1 MKRFSGR
8 KYKVHYTGRLE
19 DGTVFDS
26 SRGGDPFVV
35 PVGLRRVIE
44 GFGEALLDME
54 AGDSK
59 EVTIPPSRAYGPHRE
74 DLLSDIS
81 RERFPEALELR
92 VGQNLQLKGPGGIVA
107 RVQIR
112 ELKEDSV
119 TVDANH
125 PLAGKTLI
133 FDLEVVEIVG

>member
-1 MKRFSGR
+1 MKGFSGR

-19 DGTVFDS
+19 DGTVFDT
-26 SRGGDPFVV
+26 SREGEPFVV

-44 GFGEALLDME
+44 GFEEALLGMD
-54 AGDSK
+54 AGDSR
-59 EVTIPPSRAYGPHRE
+59 EVTIPPSKAYGPYRKE
-74 DLLSDIS
+74 LVGNVGRD
-81 RERFPEALELR
+81 RFPEALELR
-92 VGQNLQLKGPGGIVA
+92 VGQHLQLKGAGGVLT

-112 ELKEDSV
+112 ELKGDTV

>member
-1 MKRFSGR
+1 MKGFSGR

-19 DGTVFDS
+19 DGTVFDT
-26 SRGGDPFVV
+26 SREGDPFVV
-35 PVGLRRVIE
+35 PVGMKRVIE
-44 GFGEALLDME
+44 GFEEALLGME

-59 EVTIPPSRAYGPHRE
+59 EVTIPPSKAYGPRRE
-74 DLLSDIS
+74 DLLRDVV

-92 VGQNLQLKGPGGIVA
+92 VGQHLQLKGPGGVVT
-107 RVQIR
+107 RVR
-112 ELKEDSV
+112 VSALKEDAV

>member
-1 MKRFSGR
+1 MKGFSGR

-26 SRGGDPFVV
+26 SRRGDPFVV

-44 GFGEALLDME
+44 GFEEALVGME

-59 EVTIPPSRAYGPHRE
+59 EVTIPPSKAYGPHRE
-74 DLLSDIS
+74 ELIS
-81 RERFPEALELR
+81 EVGRERFPEGLELR
-92 VGQNLQLKGPGGIVA
+92 EGQHLQLKGPGGVVT
-107 RVQIR
+107 RVQVR
-112 ELKEDSV
+112 ALKEDAV